1 VLLLAAVNIGRDQ
14 GWNMVAVVVVS
25 LAVLV
30 ASWAALVAAVD
41 AARHRRESPE
51 EEVIG

>member
-1 VLLLAAVNIGRDQ
+1 
-14 GWNMVAVVVVS
+14 M
-25 LAVLV
+25 
-30 ASWAALVAAVD
+30 ASRQRAALVAAVD